1 MTARTARAALLLPF
15 VAGSCIWLAREPNQE
30 VQETTARVVAATVN
44 SSFTLRLRDHK
55 GSHVTLGPTPNGLR
69 VTNGVVSGRP
79 AQGMVMFVASQRLGL
94 TTGDTTWIVVFS
106 GPLDAPALP
115 QEPYRYRS
123 LSDVPPHLS
132 VPVGRIAQQSP
143 ETVARTTNPTTDAG
157 AALGRVLFYDRRLSG
172 NDAVSCAS
180 CHLQSLGFGDTARL
194 SLGWK
199 GQKTRRHSMALANV
213 QFTMGRGFFW
223 DLRAKSLEQQVL
235 MPIQDEIE
243 MGMSLPNLQRKLR
256 LVPYYP
262 ALYTAAF
269 GTPEITIERT
279 AQALAQFLRTLVTT
293 DAPYDRAFTSGNVA
307 DLTRLTT
314 LQRDGFQVFQRSGCF
329 SCHFAHSQIMLT
341 GMNSGLDAV
350 PTDSGA
356 GRGAFRAPS
365 LRNVAIR
372 APYMHD
378 GRFNSLDEV
387 LDFYDSGVQ
396 ANENLDPRLRDRAT
410 QTPRRLNLTAEQR
423 IALKAFLHALTDS
436 TFLSAPE
443 YSDPFPR
450 SALQARNVPPRPQ
463 Q

>member
-15 VAGSCIWLAREPNQE
+15 VAGSCIWLARESNQE
-30 VQETTARVVAATVN
+30 VQETTARVVATTVN
-44 SSFTLRLRDHK
+44 SPFTLRLRDHK
-55 GSHVTLGPTPNGLR
+55 ASQVTLGPTPNGLR
-69 VTNGVVSGRP
+69 VANGVVSGRP
-79 AQGMVMFVASQRLGL
+79 AQAMVMYAALQRPGL
-94 TTGDTTWIVVFS
+94 TIADTTWIVVFG
-106 GPLDAPALP
+106 GPLDAPVLP
-115 QEPYRYRS
+115 KEPYHYRGDS
-123 LSDVPPHLS
+123 S
-132 VPVGRIAQQSP
+132 VPSHMSFPVRVRPQSS
-143 ETVARTTNPTTDAG
+143 EAVSKVANPTTDAG

-194 SLGWK
+194 SIGWK

-213 QFTMGRGFFW
+213 RFTTGTGFFW

-262 ALYTAAF
+262 ALYNAAF
-269 GTPEITIERT
+269 GSSEITIERT

-293 DAPYDRAFTSGNVA
+293 DSPFDRAFTSGTVP

-314 LQRDGFQVFQRSGCF
+314 LQRDGFAVFQTSGCP
-329 SCHFAHSQIMLT
+329 SCHFTHSQIMAT
-341 GMNSGLDAV
+341 AMNSGLD
-350 PTDSGA
+350 PEPPDSGA

-378 GRFNSLDEV
+378 GRFSSLDEV
-387 LDFYDSGVQ
+387 LAFYDSGVQ
-396 ANENLDPRLRDRAT
+396 ANGNLDPRLRDRRT

-423 IALKAFLHALTDS
+423 MALKAFLHALTDS
-436 TFLSAPE
+436 VFLSAPE

-450 SALQARNVPPRPQ
+450 PALAARNVRPRPQ
-463 Q
+463 